1 MVGRVSAFAI
11 YFSIV
16 ASSVMVLLTGA
27 LLGIFLGIASPGDL
41 GWFLEPAATPVS
53 TGIALVLLAGAL
65 VAAFTAGYAAAAL
78 APTAELVNAFAAG
91 VLILVFNALGF
102 RQLGLADLPL
112 WCSVGA
118 LVASLPLSLVG
129 GYLRRGPAAG

>member
-27 LLGIFLGIASPGDL
+27 LLGIASPGDL
-41 GWFLEPAATPVS
+41 GWFLEPAATPTS
-53 TGIALVLLAGAL
+53 TGIALILLAGAL

-91 VLILVFNALGF
+91 MLILVFNALGF

-118 LVASLPLSLVG
+118 LVASLPSSLAG
-129 GYLRRGPAAG
+129 GYLQRGPAAA